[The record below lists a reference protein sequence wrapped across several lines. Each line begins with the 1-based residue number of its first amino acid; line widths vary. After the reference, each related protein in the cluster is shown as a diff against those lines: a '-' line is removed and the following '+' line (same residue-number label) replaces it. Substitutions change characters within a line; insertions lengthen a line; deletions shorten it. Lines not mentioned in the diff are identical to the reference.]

1 MNNRHLAI
9 VWKHMPCLFTRE
21 ISNDSQC
28 SRSYGLRL
36 RLRLRRKIMS
46 TPISHNFDIPSF
58 AFHPS
63 RFTLLS
69 HVANLF
75 LLKGNPYNLNLLLIL
90 EHPQAELLYCLKTR
104 QMRPIMAST
113 HPSTNRK
120 LVRHWP
126 NSMYPR
132 LWPDTDSIHIK

>member
-1 MNNRHLAI
+1 
-9 VWKHMPCLFTRE
+9 
-21 ISNDSQC
+21 
-28 SRSYGLRL
+28 
-36 RLRLRRKIMS
+36 MS
-46 TPISHNFDIPSF
+46 IPTSHNFDIPGF

-104 QMRPIMAST
+104 QIRPIMASRY
-113 HPSTNRK
+113 PSTNQK
-120 LVRHWP
+120 LVLHWP
-126 NSMYPR
+126 NSMYLR
-132 LWPDTDSIHIK
+132 LCRRRNNIATRRWNNVDNCYVDICTRYRNLLRHNVVTRRLHGHS

>member
-1 MNNRHLAI
+1 
-9 VWKHMPCLFTRE
+9 
-21 ISNDSQC
+21 
-28 SRSYGLRL
+28 
-36 RLRLRRKIMS
+36 MS
-46 TPISHNFDIPSF
+46 TPTSHNFDIPSF

-90 EHPQAELLYCLKTR
+90 EHPKAELLYCLKTR

-113 HPSTNRK
+113 HPSTNQK

-132 LWPDTDSIHIK
+132 LCVFLAIRSYSRLGVFVCVMHATVTWSNFTDTIFVVLLAFRLHCSVSGIMLT

>member
-1 MNNRHLAI
+1 
-9 VWKHMPCLFTRE
+9 
-21 ISNDSQC
+21 
-28 SRSYGLRL
+28 
-36 RLRLRRKIMS
+36 MS
-46 TPISHNFDIPSF
+46 IPTSHNFDIPGF

-104 QMRPIMAST
+104 QMRPIMASRY
-113 HPSTNRK
+113 PSTNQK
-120 LVRHWP
+120 LVLHWP
-126 NSMYPR
+126 NSMYLR
-132 LWPDTDSIHIK
+132 LCRRRNNIVGTTSTTVMSISVPDIATYFGTTLSPDVYMDTVNSRIL

>member
-1 MNNRHLAI
+1 MAT
-9 VWKHMPCLFTRE
+9 V
-21 ISNDSQC
+21 
-28 SRSYGLRL
+28 Y
-36 RLRLRRKIMS
+36 MS
-46 TPISHNFDIPSF
+46 TPTSHNIDIPGF

-90 EHPQAELLYCLKTR
+90 EHPQTELLYCLKTR

-113 HPSTNRK
+113 HPSTNQKWTLCTMTSLYGEALPAHCIVHFVLVKSLLCRHYPMLKACVFQVSRK
-120 LVRHWP
+120 TWLSHK
-126 NSMYPR
+126 
-132 LWPDTDSIHIK
+132 LAT